1 MREGSRGHCSI
12 HNLVDIDID
21 VVVVV
26 VVVVVAIRVCMM
38 NSSIGH
44 YHGTG
49 TKVSPW

>member
-21 VVVVV
+21 V